1 MERERPV
8 YTFVYDDDKRIV
20 MAMGS
25 LTMIV
30 VGLLMLYLNHC
41 ITSIFGSF
49 VLAAGLVKLFDV
61 SFFKRLTIGKTRI
74 TKEWFFFGKRS
85 IELSSLKVGVS
96 KGMWT
101 GIIAFQNKERLG
113 LDRLTMQ
120 FEVFPIGNAGFNLI
134 REVLIQKEIISGYEL
149 AWNNA

>member
-1 MERERPV
+1 M
-8 YTFVYDDDKRIV
+8 
-20 MAMGS
+20 
-25 LTMIV
+25 
-30 VGLLMLYLNHC
+30 
-41 ITSIFGSF
+41 
-49 VLAAGLVKLFDV
+49 
-61 SFFKRLTIGKTRI
+61 
-74 TKEWFFFGKRS
+74 
-85 IELSSLKVGVS
+85 GVS